1 MKKYL
6 FTILICL
13 GALLNHA
20 SATEV
25 TGNLRIAVDAPR
37 EMTIKFTS
45 PVSEQIT
52 ALGKQIFT
60 YTKYEYDGGYL
71 LECDITVNSST
82 KYKVMYPTGTI
93 LCSGQIEA
101 GTSHLMVFIPSAAKS
116 GAMIYLLFE

>member
-6 FTILICL
+6 LTILICF
-13 GALLNHA
+13 GALLNYA

-37 EMTIKFTS
+37 EMTIKLTS

-52 ALGKQIFT
+52 ALGRQIFT
-60 YTKYEYDGGYL
+60 YTEYEYNGGYL
-71 LECDITVNSST
+71 LECDITVASST

-93 LCSGQIEA
+93 ICSGRIEA
-101 GTSHLMVFIPSAAKS
+101 GTSHLMVFIPSTAKS